1 MGAPLR
7 ERSVSNTLSLSAETK
22 GLYAPIDPTA
32 SGFLAVD
39 AGHALYWE
47 VCGNPRGIPALFLH
61 GGPGG
66 GCSATNRR
74 FFDPSRYRIVLF
86 DQRGCGRSTP
96 AGSLESNTTAH
107 LIDDIERLRKFLNIE
122 RWLLFGGSW
131 GATLALVYAQQ
142 YPQRVCAMVLR
153 AVFTARQSELDW
165 LYGSNGRGAANIFPE
180 AWARFVAFIP
190 QSERMDLIAA
200 YYARLISGDAI
211 IESAAAR
218 AWCVW
223 EDAIST
229 FLPSPLVSDETALRS
244 LARIEAHYFVHRA
257 FMDEGQLIAN
267 ASRLVG
273 IPCVIVQ
280 GRYDAVTPPTTA
292 WDLHRGWSG
301 SQLKIGPD
309 AGHASSDP
317 GVTRELI
324 AATDLF
330 GNELAN

>member
-1 MGAPLR
+1 M
-7 ERSVSNTLSLSAETK
+7 SNAFTVSAETTA
-22 GLYAPIDPTA
+22 LYPPIEPTA
-32 SGFLAVD
+32 NGFLNVD

-66 GCSATNRR
+66 GCSATSRR

-96 AGSLESNTTAH
+96 TGSLESNTTAH

-142 YPQRVCAMVLR
+142 YPQHVSAMVLR

-180 AWARFVAFIP
+180 AWARFVMFIP
-190 QSERMDLIAA
+190 QEERMDLIAA
-200 YYARLISGDAI
+200 YYARLTSGDAA
-211 IESAAAR
+211 IEIAAAR

-229 FLPSPLVSDETALRS
+229 FLPSPLVSEETALRS

-257 FMDEGQLIAN
+257 FIDDGQLIAN
-267 ASRLVG
+267 ANRLVN
-273 IPCVIVQ
+273 IPGVIIQ

-292 WDLHRGWSG
+292 WELHQVWLG
-301 SQLKIGPD
+301 SQLQIVPD

-317 GVTRELI
+317 GLLRELI
-324 AATDLF
+324 TATDSL
-330 GNELAN
+330 GKGLINN

>member
-1 MGAPLR
+1 M
-7 ERSVSNTLSLSAETK
+7 SNAFTVSAETTE
-22 GLYAPIDPTA
+22 LYPPIEPTA

-39 AGHALYWE
+39 AGHDLYWE

-66 GCSATNRR
+66 GCSATSRR
-74 FFDPSRYRIVLF
+74 FFDPSHYRIILF

-96 AGSLESNTTAH
+96 TGSLESNTTAH
-107 LIDDIERLRKFLNIE
+107 LIDDIERLRKLLNIE

-142 YPQRVCAMVLR
+142 YPQCVSAMVLR

-200 YYARLISGDAI
+200 YHARLTSGDAA
-211 IESAAAR
+211 IEIAAAR

-229 FLPSPLVSDETALRS
+229 FLPSPLVSDETALHS
-244 LARIEAHYFVHRA
+244 LARIETHYFVHRA
-257 FMDEGQLIAN
+257 YMDEGQLIAN
-267 ASRLVG
+267 ANRLRG
-273 IPCVIVQ
+273 IPGVIVQ
-280 GRYDAVTPPTTA
+280 GRYDAVTPPTTV
-292 WDLHRGWSG
+292 WDLHRAWAG
-301 SQLKIGPD
+301 SQLNIVPD

>member
-1 MGAPLR
+1 MNNAFT
-7 ERSVSNTLSLSAETK
+7 VSAETTA
-22 GLYAPIDPTA
+22 LYPPIEPIT

-39 AGHALYWE
+39 TGHELYWE

-66 GCSATNRR
+66 GCSATSRR
-74 FFDPSRYRIVLF
+74 FFDPSRYRIILF

-96 AGSLESNTTAH
+96 AGSLESNTTAD
-107 LIDDIERLRKFLNIE
+107 LIDDIERLRKLLNIE

-142 YPQRVCAMVLR
+142 YPQRVSAMVLR

-165 LYGSNGRGAANIFPE
+165 LYGSNGRGVANIFPE

-190 QSERMDLIAA
+190 QAERADLIAG
-200 YYARLISGDAI
+200 YYARLTSGDAT
-211 IESAAAR
+211 IEAAAAR

-257 FMDEGQLIAN
+257 FMDEGQLVAN
-267 ASRLVG
+267 ANRLLG

-280 GRYDAVTPPTTA
+280 GRYDAVTPPITA
-292 WDLHRGWSG
+292 WDLHRAWPNST
-301 SQLKIGPD
+301 LHIVPD

-317 GVTRELI
+317 GMTRALI
-324 AATDLF
+324 AATDSL
-330 GNELAN
+330 GEGLISI

>member
-1 MGAPLR
+1 MQIGI
-7 ERSVSNTLSLSAETK
+7 TH
-22 GLYAPIDPTA
+22 LYPPIEPSA

-47 VCGNPRGIPALFLH
+47 ICGNPRGIPALFLH

-66 GCSATNRR
+66 GCTKTSRR
-74 FFDPSRYRIVLF
+74 FFDPSRYRIILF

-96 AGSLESNTTAH
+96 AGSLASNTTAH
-107 LIDDIERLRKFLNIE
+107 LVEDIERLRKLLNIE

-142 YPQRVCAMVLR
+142 YPQRVSAMVLR

-165 LYGSNGRGAANIFPE
+165 LYGANGRGAANIFPE
-180 AWARFVAFIP
+180 AWARLVAFIP
-190 QSERMDLIAA
+190 QAERSELIAA
-200 YYARLISGDAI
+200 YYTRLTSGDVAI
-211 IESAAAR
+211 EAAAAR

-257 FMDEGQLIAN
+257 FIAEGQLIAN
-267 ASRLVG
+267 ANRLRG
-273 IPCVIVQ
+273 IPGVIVQ

-292 WDLHRGWSG
+292 WELHQAWPNSSLR
-301 SQLKIGPD
+301 IVD
-309 AGHASSDP
+309 AAGHASSDT

-324 AATDLF
+324 TATDSL
-330 GNELAN
+330 GKGLITN

>member
-1 MGAPLR
+1 M
-7 ERSVSNTLSLSAETK
+7 E
-22 GLYAPIDPTA
+22 LYPPIEPTA
-32 SGFLAVD
+32 SGFLTVD

-66 GCSATNRR
+66 GCSATSRR

-96 AGSLESNTTAH
+96 AGTLESNTTAH
-107 LIDDIERLRKFLNIE
+107 LVEDIERLRKLLNIE

-142 YPQRVCAMVLR
+142 YPKCVCAMVLR
-153 AVFTARQSELDW
+153 GVFTARQSELDW

-180 AWARFVAFIP
+180 AWSRFVALIP
-190 QSERMDLIAA
+190 QSERGDLIAA
-200 YYARLISGDAI
+200 YYTRLTGGDAI

-229 FLPSPLVSDETALRS
+229 FLPSPLVSDEAALRS

-257 FMDEGQLIAN
+257 FVDEGRLIAN
-267 ASRLVG
+267 VNRLVG

-280 GRYDAVTPPTTA
+280 GRYDAVTPLTTA
-292 WDLHRGWSG
+292 WELHQGWLG
-301 SQLKIGPD
+301 SQLKIVPD

-317 GVTRELI
+317 GIMRELI
-324 AATDLF
+324 AATDAL
-330 GNELAN
+330 GKALITN

>member
-1 MGAPLR
+1 M
-7 ERSVSNTLSLSAETK
+7 SNAFTVSAETT
-22 GLYAPIDPTA
+22 GLYPPIEPTA

-66 GCSATNRR
+66 GCTNTSRR

-107 LIDDIERLRKFLNIE
+107 LIDDIECLRKLLSVE

-142 YPQRVCAMVLR
+142 YPQCVSAMVLR

-165 LYGSNGRGAANIFPE
+165 LYGSHGRGAASIFPE

-190 QSERMDLIAA
+190 QAERFDLIAA
-200 YYARLISGDAI
+200 YYARLTSGDAT
-211 IESAAAR
+211 IEIAAAH

-244 LARIEAHYFVHRA
+244 LARIEAHYFVHRV
-257 FMDEGQLIAN
+257 FLDEGQLVAN
-267 ASRLVG
+267 ANRLLG

-280 GRYDAVTPPTTA
+280 GRYDAVTPPITA
-292 WDLHRGWSG
+292 WELHRAWQG
-301 SQLKIGPD
+301 SQLHVVPD
-309 AGHASSDP
+309 AGHASSEP
-317 GVTRELI
+317 GLLRELI
-324 AATDLF
+324 TATDSLSKYLVS
-330 GNELAN
+330 N

>member
-1 MGAPLR
+1 M
-7 ERSVSNTLSLSAETK
+7 SNAFTVSAETTA
-22 GLYAPIDPTA
+22 LYPPIEPTT
-32 SGFLAVD
+32 SGFLALD

-47 VCGNPRGIPALFLH
+47 VCGNPHGIPALFLH

-66 GCSATNRR
+66 GCTNTSRR

-86 DQRGCGRSTP
+86 DQRGCGRSSP
-96 AGSLESNTTAH
+96 AGSLDSNTTAQ
-107 LIDDIERLRKFLNIE
+107 LVDDIERLRKFLNIK

-142 YPQRVCAMVLR
+142 YPQFVSAMVLR

-165 LYGSNGRGAANIFPE
+165 LYGSNGRGAASIFPE
-180 AWARFVAFIP
+180 AWARFVMFIP
-190 QSERMDLIAA
+190 QTERMDLIAA

-244 LARIEAHYFVHRA
+244 LARIEAHYFVQRA
-257 FMDEGQLIAN
+257 FIDEGQLIAN
-267 ASRLVG
+267 ANRLVG

-280 GRYDAVTPPTTA
+280 GRYDVVTPPITA
-292 WDLHRGWSG
+292 WELHQAWPNST
-301 SQLKIGPD
+301 LHIVPD

-324 AATDLF
+324 TATDSLSKDLVS
-330 GNELAN
+330 N

>member
-1 MGAPLR
+1 M
-7 ERSVSNTLSLSAETK
+7 TAESTE
-22 GLYAPIDPTA
+22 LYPPIEPTA

-39 AGHALYWE
+39 ASHALYWE

-66 GCSATNRR
+66 GCSKTSRR

-107 LIDDIERLRKFLNIE
+107 LVDDIERLRKLLNIE

-142 YPQRVCAMVLR
+142 YPQRVSAMVLR
-153 AVFTARQSELDW
+153 AVFTVRQSELDW
-165 LYGSNGRGAANIFPE
+165 LYGSSGRGAANIFPE
-180 AWARFVAFIP
+180 AWVRFVAFIP
-190 QSERMDLIAA
+190 QEERVDLIAA
-200 YYARLISGDAI
+200 YYARLTSGDAI
-211 IESAAAR
+211 IESTAAR

-229 FLPSPLVSDETALRS
+229 FLPSPLVSDENALRS

-267 ASRLVG
+267 ANRLNG
-273 IPCVIVQ
+273 IPGVIVQ
-280 GRYDAVTPPTTA
+280 GRYDAVTPPRTA
-292 WDLHRGWSG
+292 WDLHRRWSS
-301 SQLKIGPD
+301 SQLKIMPD

-317 GVTRELI
+317 GVMRELI
-324 AATDLF
+324 TATDSLSKDF
-330 GNELAN
+330 VSN